1 MTDYDPYNDFWGDFL
16 TGVVVTIIATRISD
30 KTKDENDG
38 YNNKKT
44 KKKNYLDI
52 LDDIIIFGSLHAMN
66 IYLFF
71 IWWKYE
77 NKFTKAFGV
86 ITFIYSIF
94 FLFCAIFFNVKD
106 EKQKEFMKGLK
117 SLILF
122 ITALLFLFNPNSI
135 TQIDLPNEFSTNKG
149 FYKNCEVGRLLRWI
163 AVLFLASAWILFLS
177 IWHNRSNE
185 WWNELWNKQR
195 AILIQSVGN
204 GLVLSNNF
212 WQTKVTTALTIV
224 AITRLI
230 DIYKNGGSS
239 TSLNEPDLKGVSLN
253 MKPDI
258 KDAGLDTNWFL
269 RAPAWTIRRER
280 PLVLQGLRTHGLN
293 GVLSALG
300 LGYADMVSGS
310 FGIELWILASW
321 TSSVGFLDVVVS
333 VQDAPFRRP
342 DSYFKGLVRLVC
354 GFKMALRVSGHR
366 ICETDLER
374 RILGN
379 RFQRGDFGSN
389 LNTGFPG
396 ILLDKVNFEVLTTLK
411 I

>member
-71 IWWKYE
+71 IWWQYE
-77 NKFTKAFGV
+77 NKVTKAFGV

-106 EKQKEFMKGLK
+106 EEQKEFMRGLK

-135 TQIDLPNEFSTNKG
+135 TQIDFPNEFSTNKD

-163 AVLFLASAWILFLS
+163 AVLFLAAAWILFLS

-195 AILIQSVGN
+195 
-204 GLVLSNNF
+204 
-212 WQTKVTTALTIV
+212 
-224 AITRLI
+224 
-230 DIYKNGGSS
+230 
-239 TSLNEPDLKGVSLN
+239 
-253 MKPDI
+253 
-258 KDAGLDTNWFL
+258 
-269 RAPAWTIRRER
+269 
-280 PLVLQGLRTHGLN
+280 
-293 GVLSALG
+293 
-300 LGYADMVSGS
+300 
-310 FGIELWILASW
+310 
-321 TSSVGFLDVVVS
+321 
-333 VQDAPFRRP
+333 
-342 DSYFKGLVRLVC
+342 
-354 GFKMALRVSGHR
+354 
-366 ICETDLER
+366 
-374 RILGN
+374 
-379 RFQRGDFGSN
+379 
-389 LNTGFPG
+389 
-396 ILLDKVNFEVLTTLK
+396 
-411 I
+411 